1 MRRLLILA
9 HLLIWAT
16 VGSVRAEPAAFP
28 VTVAHALGTTTISGP
43 PKRIVTLGWSVQD
56 AVFALGFAPVAMPKH
71 DMTQDGLLPWDAPF
85 LAGRNITL
93 LQPGLIDFE
102 EIAALRPDLILAVR
116 SGVDAVSFQRLS
128 RIASTVVYQS
138 GPWIAGW
145 QEQTLVAGA
154 ALGVADKAR
163 ALVEKTGDF
172 LKGLGAQYPV
182 LKDRSFVFGTY
193 FKGASGIVV
202 YLPADPRVAALNAL
216 GMKNPAFVEELGAA
230 NPGKFSASLSFEQSD
245 RIDADLLVMWYGEG
259 TRQAA
264 EAQPLFHT
272 IASVRQGGYVALDDP
287 ASVWST
293 SALSVLSIPYGFP
306 RFVPRLAEAAERVAR
321 QRSE

>member
-1 MRRLLILA
+1 MRRLLISI
-9 HLLIWAT
+9 HLLICA
-16 VGSVRAEPAAFP
+16 VAGPALAEPASFP
-28 VTVAHALGTTTISGP
+28 VTVKHALGTTTVSSP

-71 DMTQDGLLPWDAPF
+71 EMTQDGILPWDAPF
-85 LAGRNITL
+85 LTDRNITFL
-93 LQPGLIDFE
+93 EPGLIDFE

-116 SGVDAVSFQRLS
+116 SGVDEVSFQRLS

-138 GPWIAGW
+138 GPWLAGW

-154 ALGVADKAR
+154 ALGVPDVAK
-163 ALVEKTGDF
+163 ALVEKTGEF
-172 LKGLGAQYPV
+172 LRDLGGQHPV
-182 LKDRSFVFGTY
+182 LKDRTFVFGTY

-202 YLPADPRVAALNAL
+202 YLPDDPRVAALNAL
-216 GMKNPAFVEELGAA
+216 GMKNPSFIEELGAA
-230 NPGKFSASLSFEQSD
+230 NPGQFSTSLSFEQSN

-264 EAQPLFHT
+264 EAQPLFRT
-272 IASVRQGGYVALDDP
+272 IAPVRQGGYVALDDP

-306 RFVPRLAEAAERVAR
+306 RFVPRLAEAAERVA
-321 QRSE
+321 QHRSE